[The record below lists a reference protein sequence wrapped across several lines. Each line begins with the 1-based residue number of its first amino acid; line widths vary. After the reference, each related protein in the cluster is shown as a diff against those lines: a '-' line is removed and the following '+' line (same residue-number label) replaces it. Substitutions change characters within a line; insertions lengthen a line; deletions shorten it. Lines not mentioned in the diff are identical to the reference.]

1 MTDVHHNTNDTDK
14 LAINWLPSHHKK
26 VNSFHAISN
35 PKQSPCSR
43 LISLLVIITDSC
55 LKY

>member
-1 MTDVHHNTNDTDK
+1 MMTDVHHNTNDTDK

-43 LISLLVIITDSC
+43 L
-55 LKY
+55 